1 MKLFIDTAKINEIKE
16 ANSWGVISGVTTNPS
31 LIAQCGQGFEETI
44 AAICAEVNGPVSVE
58 TVYQTAPEMIE
69 DAGRLAKIAPNVVV
83 KIPMNQEG
91 LKAAKVL
98 SAQGIKTN
106 VTLVFS
112 VNQALLAAN
121 VGATYLSP
129 FVGRIDDIGGTGMD
143 LIKDIVPI
151 FEYYGYETQVIAAS
165 IRNPLHVVDA
175 AKSGSHIST
184 IPFGVIQQMFK
195 HPLTDIGI
203 EKFNRDWE
211 KVVAAAKA

>member
-31 LIAQCGQGFEETI
+31 LIAQCGLGFEETI
-44 AAICAEVNGPVSVE
+44 RAICAEVSGPVSVE
-58 TVYQTAPEMIE
+58 TVYHTAPEMIE
-69 DAGRLAKIAPNVVV
+69 DARRLAKFAPNVVV

-91 LKAAKVL
+91 LKAVKVL
-98 SAQGIKTN
+98 SAEGIKTN

-151 FEYYGYETQVIAAS
+151 FEYYGHETQVIAAS